1 MVRSYRAFRKAASAA
16 AEAKRREAS
25 APYTEEEKRSPAR
38 GATIEGDVWVPAGHA
53 LLIGLGLGVFGLVVL
68 GMLGAWQGWPWWL
81 PLGGGGALFALGFSV
96 SVIAVVIDHRRL
108 LWKWELLAQVD
119 LDQDGVIGP
128 PQESAAME
136 PEYVYVR
143 DPRREKRRRAAG
155 DFRSFLRQAYGDRG
169 TTWNAW
175 NDVQLPSGRTMTQT
189 LWETYCER
197 LIKAGLAI
205 RPYSTAPLELASDYR
220 DALEVFRESL

>member
-1 MVRSYRAFRKAASAA
+1 MRKSYRAFRKAASAA
-16 AEAKRREAS
+16 AEAKRREAN

-38 GATIEGDVWVPAGHA
+38 GGSIEADVWVPAGQA
-53 LLIGLGLGVFGLVVL
+53 LLIGLGFGVFGLVSV
-68 GMLGAWQGWPWWL
+68 GMLSAWKRWPWWTAA
-81 PLGGGGALFALGFSV
+81 GSGGALFALGFSI
-96 SVIAVVIDHRRL
+96 SVIAFVIDHRRL

-128 PQESAAME
+128 PQESEVEE

-143 DPRREKRRRAAG
+143 DPRREKRRRAAD
-155 DFRSFLRQAYGDRG
+155 DFRFFLRQAYGDRG
-169 TTWNAW
+169 TTWGAW
-175 NDVQLPSGRTMTQT
+175 NDVRLPSGRAMTQS

-197 LIKAGLAI
+197 LIKVGLAI